1 MFENL
6 FFGDPDSELY
16 TDSAAEYYEQYP
28 EDLLGLREF
37 MDLIIRGY
45 MTQLEEGYSIL
56 TVKPDFVAIK
66 PDYDSDVR
74 SSYRVEA
81 LPVSVGAA
89 KKKREPATSKWQCP
103 QDGRLIRDR
112 LRLAVQHQ
120 TKDKRKTAPTIKRF
134 EELRIARLRDC
145 ALKTGAQEKER

>member
-1 MFENL
+1 M
-6 FFGDPDSELY
+6 Y

-66 PDYDSDVR
+66 PDYDSDAR
-74 SSYRVEA
+74 SSYRVKIIPMEY
-81 LPVSVGAA
+81 G
-89 KKKREPATSKWQCP
+89 
-103 QDGRLIRDR
+103 
-112 LRLAVQHQ
+112 
-120 TKDKRKTAPTIKRF
+120 TA
-134 EELRIARLRDC
+134 
-145 ALKTGAQEKER
+145 KERRKATA